1 MRTILEQD
9 LIALKGAT
17 EASFVLG
24 GGLTSFQHFTR
35 VGVANLSKYA
45 SKNDEQ
51 FIPIDVAIE
60 ADKRHGSPVIIAEA
74 ARQLGFKLE
83 PLADADR
90 VEPHELTD
98 ADGVTLSLE
107 TADVVRAIHEAHGK
121 AHGRLSELSRKRIS
135 RELHELKRAVDNAI
149 AAMARVA

>member
-1 MRTILEQD
+1 MRSILEQD
-9 LIALKGAT
+9 LFALKGAT

-45 SKNDEQ
+45 SRNDEQ
-51 FIPIDVAIE
+51 FIPIDVAVE
-60 ADKRHGSPVIIAEA
+60 ADKRAGAPVILSEA
-74 ARQLGFKLE
+74 ARQLGFRLE
-83 PLADADR
+83 PMIEADQ

-107 TADVVRAIHEAHGK
+107 TADVVRAIHESHGK
-121 AHGRLSELSRKRIS
+121 AKGRLDELSRKRIS

-149 AAMARVA
+149 AAISRVA